1 MGLGLEDLDLPILA
15 FPVPKNPKPFNP
27 NVIDRIFSKLTAGM
41 EVARKHLLQISSKD
55 TVSLVINLDHLW
67 FDIDQNTKRGTQ
79 ESVLPAL
86 EWALNR
92 DMTWS
97 GPKTGPDTGIDWTPE
112 ITFDLADAA
121 WLQAYTHFL
130 SGFCELV
137 LAVSTEDPIR
147 EVVIASAQP

>member
-1 MGLGLEDLDLPILA
+1 
-15 FPVPKNPKPFNP
+15 
-27 NVIDRIFSKLTAGM
+27 M

-55 TVSLVINLDHLW
+55 TVSVVINLDDLW
-67 FDIDQNTKRGTQ
+67 FDIDQNKKCGTQ

-97 GPKTGPDTGIDWTPE
+97 GPKTSPDTGINWTPE

-121 WLQAYTHFL
+121 WLQANTNARNH
-130 SGFCELV
+130 
-137 LAVSTEDPIR
+137 
-147 EVVIASAQP
+147 